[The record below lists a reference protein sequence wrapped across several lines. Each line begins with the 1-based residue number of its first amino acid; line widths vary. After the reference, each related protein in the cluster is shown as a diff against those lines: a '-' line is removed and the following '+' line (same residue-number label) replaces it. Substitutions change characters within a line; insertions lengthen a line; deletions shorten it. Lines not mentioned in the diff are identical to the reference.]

1 MPRALVFH
9 DPVELAG
16 RIRRAL
22 GQRSDI
28 AEKSMFGGICFLHCG
43 NMLCGTAKQGFMFRV
58 GKDQNDAALQRRGA
72 RPMDF
77 TGRPMAGFVWVDPA
91 SCDAQALK
99 RWIALSERYV
109 AGLPPKK
116 VRAPGKRA

>member
-1 MPRALVFH
+1 MGNAFALH

-22 GQRSDI
+22 GHRMDLS
-28 AEKSMFGGICFLHCG
+28 EKSMFGGICFLHRG

-58 GKDQNDAALQRRGA
+58 GKDRNDAALRRRGA

-77 TGRPMAGFVWVDPA
+77 TGRSIAGFVWVDPA
-91 SCDAQALK
+91 SCDAQGLK
-99 RWIALSERYV
+99 RWIALSERHV

-116 VRAPGKRA
+116 VRATGKRS